1 MNSEKTFY
9 DILGVPE
16 QANEEV
22 LKKAYRR
29 MAQRLHPD
37 RNQSDPL
44 ASFHFQQLQEAYQVL
59 SNPLKRTEYD
69 IQLKQTY
76 QDQEAVF
83 VRENGSEEPQ
93 EHWFDHVKQ
102 WFRKPRSEWDAHG
115 PGGYHIH
122 FKLPISWQEAW
133 YGTFKTIDVRVAEIC
148 PVCRGHLKNC
158 IRCRGTGQIFFNHRY
173 RLEIPKGAKPQQI
186 LRLFEKGHSGPF
198 TESSGDILVRLDF
211 QLPYPWKFEDEKLIR
226 PFFLTE
232 IQSDMGGQF
241 SLKSI
246 DGSTGS
252 LNLPGFLKNGQ
263 KVRLKNQG
271 WITES
276 GEREDAWLII
286 LLKPKTT
293 PAE

>member
-158 IRCRGTGQIFFNHRY
+158 IRCRGTGQIFFNR
-173 RLEIPKGAKPQQI
+173 RFKVTIPKGAKPQQI
-186 LRLFEKGHSGPF
+186 LRLFEQGHSGPY
-198 TESSGDILVRLDF
+198 TEGPGDILIRLIF
-211 QLPYPWKFEDEKLIR
+211 EIPYPWNFDGDDVYRLLFLSEK
-226 PFFLTE
+226 E
-232 IQSDMGGQF
+232 AYEGGNF
-241 SLKSI
+241 SVKVI
-246 DGSTGS
+246 DGSTGTVK
-252 LNLPGFLKNGQ
+252 LPGLLKTGQ
-263 KVRLKNQG
+263 KIRLKGYG
-271 WITES
+271 WSTLS
-276 GEREDAWLII
+276 GYRSDAWLIVRV
-286 LLKPKTT
+286 KVTQ
-293 PAE
+293 AE